1 MEETVTG
8 VTPGRARLCV
18 ALLVLMGF
26 ALGCSEFIVIGIE
39 SNLAKEMGVSLAT
52 AGQLISLFALPYAVM
67 TPVLALATG
76 RFRRYSVMLV
86 YLVLFCLGNALS
98 TFAPSFGVLLAARVL
113 LGSVS
118 GALLAVGVTFIPELV
133 GAKRSSGALTLVY
146 ASYSVALIVATSVG
160 KILASTVGW
169 HVAMYGALALSLI
182 AGVLLAVFMPR
193 SGQTDEP
200 ATAREQARLFGEPSI
215 IAGMLV
221 FVFGIGSVCTFY
233 GYVTPYM
240 EQVLGMDAVAV
251 SGALVVYGVI
261 TFGSNLLSGWV
272 DMRFGLKALQCGLSR
287 PGGDSREAVHGGLVD
302 AKAPYCSLVIL
313 WVVMYVSIPAYPLHG
328 RGARALPK
336 ALTLASSLRPLS
348 FNVRIAF
355 GTFVGGVVVSGP
367 GIGAVGLVGAVLAVR
382 GSSAGGCHI
391 GAHEARGVARV
402 GTAAPG
408 GCCCC
413 RLRQNKR
420 SGDLL
425 TPEGP
430 R

>member
-8 VTPGRARLCV
+8 ITPGRARLCV

-39 SNLAKEMGVSLAT
+39 SNLAEEMGVSLAT

-86 YLVLFCLGNALS
+86 YLVIFCVGNALS

-272 DMRFGLKALQCGLSR
+272 DMRFGLKAPVVVFLAQAAILAGLYVAGSSM
-287 PGGDSREAVHGGLVD
+287 PAALVLVMLVGL
-302 AKAPYCSLVIL
+302 
-313 WVVMYVSIPAYPLHG
+313 VMYVASIPSVSHFMDV
-328 RGARALPK
+328 ARRRYPK
-336 ALTLASSLRPLS
+336 ALTLASSLEPLS
-348 FNVRIAF
+348 FNVGIAF

-367 GIGAVGLVGAVLAVR
+367 GIGAVGLVGAVLAVAAAALVGVTLALTKREESR
-382 GSSAGGCHI
+382 G
-391 GAHEARGVARV
+391 
-402 GTAAPG
+402 
-408 GCCCC
+408 
-413 RLRQNKR
+413 
-420 SGDLL
+420 
-425 TPEGP
+425 
-430 R
+430 

>member
-18 ALLVLMGF
+18 ALLVLLGF
-26 ALGCSEFIVIGIE
+26 VLGCSEFIVIGIE
-39 SNLAKEMGVSLAT
+39 SNLAEEMGVSLAT

-76 RFRRYSVMLV
+76 RFRRYSVMLA
-86 YLVLFCLGNALS
+86 YLVIFCIGNVLS
-98 TFAPSFGVLLAARVL
+98 AFAPNFAMLLAARVL
-113 LGSVS
+113 LGSIS

-146 ASYSVALIVATSVG
+146 ASYSVALIVATSVS

-169 HVAMYGALALSLI
+169 HVAMYGTLVLSLV
-182 AGVLLAVFMPR
+182 ASALLAACMPR

-221 FVFGIGSVCTFY
+221 FVFGIGSVYTFY

-272 DMRFGLKALQCGLSR
+272 DMRIGTKALVVVFLAQAAILAGLYVAGSSM
-287 PGGDSREAVHGGLVD
+287 PAALVLVMLVGL
-302 AKAPYCSLVIL
+302 
-313 WVVMYVSIPAYPLHG
+313 VMYVASIPSVSHFMDV
-328 RGARALPK
+328 ARRRYPK
-336 ALTLASSLRPLS
+336 ALTLASSLEPLS
-348 FNVRIAF
+348 FNGGIAF

-367 GIGAVGLVGAVLAVR
+367 GIGAVGLVGAVLAVIAAVLVGVTLALSR
-382 GSSAGGCHI
+382 RE
-391 GAHEARGVARV
+391 EARG
-402 GTAAPG
+402 
-408 GCCCC
+408 
-413 RLRQNKR
+413 
-420 SGDLL
+420 
-425 TPEGP
+425 
-430 R
+430 

>member
-8 VTPGRARLCV
+8 ITPGRARLCV

-39 SNLAKEMGVSLAT
+39 SNLAEEMGVSLAT

-86 YLVLFCLGNALS
+86 YLVIFCVGNALS

-272 DMRFGLKALQCGLSR
+272 DMRFGLKALVVVFLAQAAILAGLYVAGSSM
-287 PGGDSREAVHGGLVD
+287 PAALVLVMLVGL
-302 AKAPYCSLVIL
+302 
-313 WVVMYVSIPAYPLHG
+313 VMYVASIPSVSHFMDV
-328 RGARALPK
+328 ARRRYPK
-336 ALTLASSLRPLS
+336 ALTLASSLEPLS
-348 FNVRIAF
+348 FNVGIAF

-367 GIGAVGLVGAVLAVR
+367 GIGAVGLVGAVLAVAAAALVGVTLALTKREESR
-382 GSSAGGCHI
+382 G
-391 GAHEARGVARV
+391 
-402 GTAAPG
+402 
-408 GCCCC
+408 
-413 RLRQNKR
+413 
-420 SGDLL
+420 
-425 TPEGP
+425 
-430 R
+430 

>member
-39 SNLAKEMGVSLAT
+39 SNLAEEMGVSLAT

-86 YLVLFCLGNALS
+86 YLVIFCVGNALS

-221 FVFGIGSVCTFY
+221 FVFGIGSACTFY

-272 DMRFGLKALQCGLSR
+272 DMRFGLKALVVVFLAQAAILAGLYVAGSSM
-287 PGGDSREAVHGGLVD
+287 PAALVLVMLVGL
-302 AKAPYCSLVIL
+302 
-313 WVVMYVSIPAYPLHG
+313 VMYVASIPSVSHFMDV
-328 RGARALPK
+328 ARRRYPK
-336 ALTLASSLRPLS
+336 ALTLASSLEPLS
-348 FNVRIAF
+348 FNVGIAF

-367 GIGAVGLVGAVLAVR
+367 GIGAVGLVGAVLAVAAAALVGVTLALTKREESR
-382 GSSAGGCHI
+382 G
-391 GAHEARGVARV
+391 
-402 GTAAPG
+402 
-408 GCCCC
+408 
-413 RLRQNKR
+413 
-420 SGDLL
+420 
-425 TPEGP
+425 
-430 R
+430 

>member
-39 SNLAKEMGVSLAT
+39 SNLAEEMGVSLAT
-52 AGQLISLFALPYAVM
+52 VGQLISLFALPYAVM

-76 RFRRYSVMLV
+76 RFRRYTMMLV
-86 YLVLFCLGNALS
+86 YLALFCVGNVLS
-98 TFAPSFGVLLAARVL
+98 AFAPSFDVLLAARVL

-146 ASYSVALIVATSVG
+146 ASYSVALIVATSLG

-169 HVAMYGALALSLI
+169 HVAMDGTLVLSLV
-182 AGVLLAVFMPR
+182 ASSLLAACMPR

-200 ATAREQARLFGEPSI
+200 ATVREQARLLGEPSI

-221 FVFGIGSVCTFY
+221 FVFGIGSVYTFY

-251 SGALVVYGVI
+251 SG
-261 TFGSNLLSGWV
+261 GST
-272 DMRFGLKALQCGLSR
+272 CGLASR
-287 PGGDSREAVHGGLVD
+287 RWLRTFSSRRQFSRGCTWRARRCLV
-302 AKAPYCSLVIL
+302 PWC
-313 WVVMYVSIPAYPLHG
+313 W
-328 RGARALPK
+328 
-336 ALTLASSLRPLS
+336 
-348 FNVRIAF
+348 
-355 GTFVGGVVVSGP
+355 
-367 GIGAVGLVGAVLAVR
+367 
-382 GSSAGGCHI
+382 
-391 GAHEARGVARV
+391 
-402 GTAAPG
+402 
-408 GCCCC
+408 
-413 RLRQNKR
+413 
-420 SGDLL
+420 
-425 TPEGP
+425 
-430 R
+430 

>member
-39 SNLAKEMGVSLAT
+39 SNLAEEMGVSLAT

-86 YLVLFCLGNALS
+86 YLVIFCVGNALS

-272 DMRFGLKALQCGLSR
+272 DMRFGLKALVVVFLAQAAILAGLYVAGSSM
-287 PGGDSREAVHGGLVD
+287 PAALVLVMLVGL
-302 AKAPYCSLVIL
+302 
-313 WVVMYVSIPAYPLHG
+313 VMYVASIPSVSHFMDVTRRRY
-328 RGARALPK
+328 PK
-336 ALTLASSLRPLS
+336 ALTLASSLEPLS
-348 FNVRIAF
+348 FNVGIAF

-367 GIGAVGLVGAVLAVR
+367 GIGAVGLVGAVLAVAAAALVGVTLALTKREESR
-382 GSSAGGCHI
+382 G
-391 GAHEARGVARV
+391 
-402 GTAAPG
+402 
-408 GCCCC
+408 
-413 RLRQNKR
+413 
-420 SGDLL
+420 
-425 TPEGP
+425 
-430 R
+430 

>member
-1 MEETVTG
+1 M
-8 VTPGRARLCV
+8 
-18 ALLVLMGF
+18 
-26 ALGCSEFIVIGIE
+26 
-39 SNLAKEMGVSLAT
+39 
-52 AGQLISLFALPYAVM
+52 
-67 TPVLALATG
+67 
-76 RFRRYSVMLV
+76 
-86 YLVLFCLGNALS
+86 
-98 TFAPSFGVLLAARVL
+98 
-113 LGSVS
+113 GSVS

-272 DMRFGLKALQCGLSR
+272 DMRFGLKALVVVFLAQAAILAGLYVAGSSM
-287 PGGDSREAVHGGLVD
+287 PAALVLVMLVGL
-302 AKAPYCSLVIL
+302 
-313 WVVMYVSIPAYPLHG
+313 VMYVASIPSVSHFMDV
-328 RGARALPK
+328 ARRRYPK
-336 ALTLASSLRPLS
+336 ALTLASSLEPLS
-348 FNVRIAF
+348 FNVGIAF

-367 GIGAVGLVGAVLAVR
+367 GIGAVGLVGAVLAVAAAALVGVTLALTKREESR
-382 GSSAGGCHI
+382 G
-391 GAHEARGVARV
+391 
-402 GTAAPG
+402 
-408 GCCCC
+408 
-413 RLRQNKR
+413 
-420 SGDLL
+420 
-425 TPEGP
+425 
-430 R
+430 